1 MDKPHFQ
8 SLREELDFT
17 TLQIADLLT
26 REVTDAFTRSI
37 EELRTSWHAKGLPIG
52 SIAPDFTLNDHIGK
66 TIALSEEV
74 VKGPVV
80 LTFFRGSWCPYCNLE
95 LQAYQQQVDTITSL
109 GAQLFAISPQSPA
122 HSLAMQEKNGLSFP
136 VLCDTNN
143 RVAEKYKLRFRLP
156 DHFQDTYRTLD
167 IDLKHFNS
175 DDSWT
180 LPIPATYIL
189 DNQGVIRSAYLDPDY
204 KKRMEPT
211 EVLDILRTLT

>member
-17 TLQIADLLT
+17 TIQIADLLT
-26 REVTDAFTRSI
+26 REVTDAFTKSI
-37 EELRTSWHAKGLPIG
+37 EELRTSGHAKGLPIG
-52 SIAPDFTLNDHIGK
+52 SIAPDFSLNDHTGK
-66 TIALSEEV
+66 TITLSEKIG
-74 VKGPVV
+74 KGPVV

-95 LQAYQQQVDTITSL
+95 LQAYQKQIDTITSL

-122 HSLAMQEKNGLSFP
+122 HSLTMQEKNGLSFP

-143 RVAEKYKLRFRLP
+143 QVAEKYKFRFRLP
-156 DHFQDTYRTLD
+156 DFLHDTYRSLD
-167 IDLKHFNS
+167 IDLHRFNS
-175 DDSWT
+175 EDSWT

-189 DNQGVIRSAYLDPDY
+189 DNQGVIRSAGLDPDY
-204 KKRMEPT
+204 KKRMEPS

>member
-17 TLQIADLLT
+17 TIQIADFLT

-37 EELRTSWHAKGLPIG
+37 EELRTSELAKGLPIG
-52 SIAPDFTLNDHIGK
+52 SIAPDFTLNDHTGK
-66 TIALSEEV
+66 SITLSEEII
-74 VKGPVV
+74 KGPVV

-95 LQAYQQQVDTITSL
+95 MQAYQKQLDTITSL

-122 HSLAMQEKNGLSFP
+122 HSLTMQENNRLSFP

-143 RVAEKYKLRFRLP
+143 QVAEKYRLIFRLP
-156 DHFQDTYRTLD
+156 EYFHDTYRSLD
-167 IDLKHFNS
+167 IDLNHFNS

-189 DNQGVIRSAYLDPDY
+189 DEQGVIRSVFLDPDY

-211 EVLDILRTLT
+211 EVIDILRTLT

>member
-8 SLREELDFT
+8 SLREELDYT
-17 TLQIADLLT
+17 TIQIADFLT
-26 REVTDAFTRSI
+26 REVTDSFTRSI
-37 EELRTSWHAKGLPIG
+37 EELRISGQAKGLPIG
-52 SIAPDFTLNDHIGK
+52 SMAPDFTLNDHTGK
-66 TIALSEEV
+66 TITLSEEI
-74 VKGPVV
+74 VKGPIV

-95 LQAYQQQVDTITSL
+95 LQAYQKQIDTIASL

-122 HSLAMQEKNGLSFP
+122 HSLTMQEKNGLSFP

-143 RVAEKYKLRFRLP
+143 QVAEKYKLKFRLP
-156 DHFQDTYRTLD
+156 DSLQDTYRSLD

-189 DNQGVIRSAYLDPDY
+189 DNQSVIRLACLDPDY